1 MWNNFTSL
9 QTDPVEYV
17 ENMCENMQLYPLQ
30 DFLTGDQLLFE
41 YKPEVRR
48 FPFLNLLLEKEEG
61 EKVHRYILNC
71 ENGEN
76 LVIFSQIFC
85 LFIQKYQKFCG

>member
-1 MWNNFTSL
+1 MKGNNEEFLVWNNFTSF

-48 FPFLNLLLEKEEG
+48 FPFLKLTFG
-61 EKVHRYILNC
+61 EKGGWESAEMYLKTVRMEKAWMYFVKC
-71 ENGEN
+71 F
-76 LVIFSQIFC
+76 V
-85 LFIQKYQKFCG
+85 